1 MFCFLGADWL
11 PMTSSEFHMWAGAEL
26 RGESG
31 APGDPTVF
39 VDDSR
44 VPLTPNLINH
54 LIYLN
59 LNGSLKHGVLEE
71 PFHGVGNTH
80 YSFVSRHKYRKK
92 MASSLAALH
101 KAQHWAGS
109 RYFPE
114 NINWIELLRSTS
126 SALFFKILSLANKNR
141 NWKVVY
147 LWVRFKE
154 PIINDSVILF
164 ILRHDVITLSLTA
177 RCDFF
182 FLNLN

>member
-1 MFCFLGADWL
+1 MAIFSALPPPWPSWVDEWHCPWPIIRSLFCFLGADWL
-11 PMTSSEFHMWAGAEL
+11 PMTSSEFHMWAGTEL

-39 VDDSR
+39 VDDRR

-80 YSFVSRHKYRKK
+80 YSFASRHKNRKK

-101 KAQHWAGS
+101 KAHTGRGHGLFQKISLPTTGLSSLGVRHQPCVLKYSLW
-109 RYFPE
+109 
-114 NINWIELLRSTS
+114 WIKT
-126 SALFFKILSLANKNR
+126 
-141 NWKVVY
+141 
-147 LWVRFKE
+147 
-154 PIINDSVILF
+154 VIG
-164 ILRHDVITLSLTA
+164 
-177 RCDFF
+177 
-182 FLNLN
+182 N

>member
-1 MFCFLGADWL
+1 MAIFSALPPPWPSWIDEWHCPWPIIRSLFCFLGVDWL
-11 PMTSSEFHMWAGAEL
+11 PMTSSEFHMWEGTEL

-80 YSFVSRHKYRKK
+80 YSFVSITKIARRWRPR
-92 MASSLAALH
+92 SLAALH
-101 KAQHWAGS
+101 KAHTGRGHGLSRKYHCRKLDWA
-109 RYFPE
+109 P
-114 NINWIELLRSTS
+114 
-126 SALFFKILSLANKNR
+126 
-141 NWKVVY
+141 
-147 LWVRFKE
+147 
-154 PIINDSVILF
+154 
-164 ILRHDVITLSLTA
+164 
-177 RCDFF
+177 
-182 FLNLN
+182 